1 MSSELFGILFKQ
13 KLSKELVEIE
23 TKRRMVLKKS
33 VIFVSGGIVIFL
45 SCQIFNQFL
54 GLAVIPFMFIS
65 IFLIWQV
72 FVEIAKWMEEF
83 KKQVIPKVLSIL
95 DPNLELQ
102 DSNKLD
108 KNIVSQSRLFQGYF
122 TSNEVFCDNSIL
134 SNIIN
139 KSKLIQSSL
148 ALNEIFC
155 DDYITSKAYGN
166 LKIAELKIIRGT
178 GKNSVQVFGGVLF
191 AAKFPIQ
198 FQGQSFAFQ
207 KSFTEPRDLEGLE
220 KVILE
225 SPMLMEKFNFWTTNQ
240 VEARMCFQT
249 DIMSNLL
256 DLCEQYGT
264 NFDLSFIDN
273 TIYIALH
280 QNSGFFEPNIF
291 QSVLDPKIYQ
301 KFYDEITTLNQI
313 ITKFK
318 LHQNL

>member
-13 KLSKELVEIE
+13 KLNKELVEIE
-23 TKRRMVLKKS
+23 TKRKTVLKKS
-33 VIFVSGGIVIFL
+33 VIFVSGGIVIFFL
-45 SCQIFNQFL
+45 CQIFNQSL
-54 GLAVIPFMFIS
+54 GLLVIPFGLFS
-65 IFLIWQV
+65 IFMIQQGYDQV
-72 FVEIAKWMEEF
+72 QKWRRGF
-83 KKQVIPKVLSIL
+83 KKNIIPKVLQIL
-95 DPNLELQ
+95 DSNLELQ
-102 DSNKLD
+102 DSNNFD
-108 KNIVSQSRLFQGYF
+108 RTIVRKSMLIQGYY
-122 TSNEVFCDNSIL
+122 EGIDV
-134 SNIIN
+134 
-139 KSKLIQSSL
+139 
-148 ALNEIFC
+148 FC
-155 DDYITSKAYGN
+155 DDYITSKVYGN
-166 LKIAELKIIRGT
+166 LKVAELEISRTEGKDSIKIFQGL
-178 GKNSVQVFGGVLF
+178 LF
-191 AAKFPIQ
+191 SAQFPIQ
-198 FQGQSFAFQ
+198 FYG
-207 KSFTEPRDLEGLE
+207 KSYGFHKSIGGTRNLVGLE

-225 SPMLMEKFNFWTTNQ
+225 SPRLMEKFNFYSTNQ

-280 QNSGFFEPNIF
+280 QNNGFFEPNIF